1 MNLISI
7 ININQ
12 FLSLLVGIMPLSF
25 MVGNMAINI
34 NTILLILIPV
44 IIYGKDI
51 FRIKIYILDKIII
64 SYFLLILVTGII
76 NNIQLLPIYKSWD
89 PAIGMSFKEYFHTTI
104 KSILFFKYLLIYFVL
119 RFLIEKKILDLK
131 NFFYYLHLYFLF
143 VCIDIFYQYFVGKDI
158 FGYAATGRKLSG
170 PFGDE
175 LIAGG
180 FVQRFSLFAF
190 F

>member
-76 NNIQLLPIYKSWD
+76 NNIQLFQYINHGIQRSVC
-89 PAIGMSFKEYFHTTI
+89 
-104 KSILFFKYLLIYFVL
+104 LLKVFPY
-119 RFLIEKKILDLK
+119 
-131 NFFYYLHLYFLF
+131 NN
-143 VCIDIFYQYFVGKDI
+143 
-158 FGYAATGRKLSG
+158 
-170 PFGDE
+170 
-175 LIAGG
+175 
-180 FVQRFSLFAF
+180 
-190 F
+190 

>member
-51 FRIKIYILDKIII
+51 FRIKIYILDRIII

-76 NNIQLLPIYKSWD
+76 NNIQLLPIYKSG
-89 PAIGMSFKEYFHTTI
+89 IQRSVCLL
-104 KSILFFKYLLIYFVL
+104 KSISIQQLNLFFF
-119 RFLIEKKILDLK
+119 
-131 NFFYYLHLYFLF
+131 
-143 VCIDIFYQYFVGKDI
+143 
-158 FGYAATGRKLSG
+158 
-170 PFGDE
+170 
-175 LIAGG
+175 
-180 FVQRFSLFAF
+180 
-190 F
+190 

>member
-104 KSILFFKYLLIYFVL
+104 KSIFF
-119 RFLIEKKILDLK
+119 
-131 NFFYYLHLYFLF
+131 
-143 VCIDIFYQYFVGKDI
+143 
-158 FGYAATGRKLSG
+158 
-170 PFGDE
+170 
-175 LIAGG
+175 
-180 FVQRFSLFAF
+180 
-190 F
+190 